1 MTGAGA
7 GGSGADVDLAE
18 HQLGPIGPEIGK
30 GGQAK
35 VYDLLGLTLPDVQ
48 GRLVYKKYRQGAAP
62 AHSMSR
68 IVALRTQ
75 LRARPAELARL
86 DALAAWPV
94 RQVVGPSRAVLGL
107 VLPRIPDSY
116 FQDLRLPSG
125 AREQHQRE
133 IQYLFIP
140 PDRALRLG
148 APTPTPEERLR
159 ICRDFAGALTFLHG
173 ELDVAFGDINARNAL
188 FRLGADPTIMLIDCD
203 AVRVRGHMATVAQ
216 LNAPD
221 WDPPEG
227 AQVLSQSTDLYKLGL
242 FVLRCVT
249 PREFSSVNRDPEA
262 ARGALDTAGLDL
274 LRAALSGPAHDRPSA
289 ERWYRYLRRR
299 LGEALEPPRLVRIEA
314 DRTIV
319 AAGESVTLTWAAEEA
334 DVVKLSGVGISPT
347 SVPGISGTGSV
358 TLRPTRTG
366 TVTVVACN
374 ALGAD
379 ELRTGPIAVFDVAS
393 FVDLPVPMPGLDLP
407 RLTPTELP
415 SVAAVLPPL
424 PRHEP
429 TPVPAATNLLQ
440 AFDRPDL
447 SPPPPPVDPTGRPP
461 SFRFGASAVP
471 VDVTAIMTAAPDSGA
486 DQDVRP

>member
-1 MTGAGA
+1 MTGP
-7 GGSGADVDLAE
+7 GGGPGADVDLTE
-18 HQLGPIGPEIGK
+18 HQLGPIGPEIGR
-30 GGQAK
+30 GGQAW
-35 VYDLLGLTLPDVQ
+35 VYDLPGLTLPDVQ
-48 GRLVYKKYRQGAAP
+48 GRLVYKKYRPGAAP
-62 AHSMSR
+62 AHGMSG
-68 IVALRTQ
+68 IVALRTG
-75 LRARPAELARL
+75 LRDRPADLARL

-94 RQVVGPSRAVLGL
+94 RQVVGHGRAVLGL

-125 AREQHQRE
+125 GRHQQQRE

-188 FRLGADPTIMLIDCD
+188 FRLGAEPTVILIDCD

-249 PREFSSVNRDPEA
+249 PGEFSSVNRDPEA
-262 ARGALDTAGLDL
+262 ARGVLDPTGLDL
-274 LRAALSGPAHDRPSA
+274 LRAAIGGPAQARPSA
-289 ERWYRYLRRR
+289 EKWFRYLRRR
-299 LGEALEPPRLVRIEA
+299 LGEALEPPRMVRVEA

-319 AAGESVTLTWAAEEA
+319 AAGESVVLTWAAEEA
-334 DVVKLSGVGISPT
+334 DAIEFSGAGISPT
-347 SVPGISGTGSV
+347 SVAGISGTGAV

-366 TVTVVACN
+366 TVTVVARN
-374 ALGAD
+374 ALGTD
-379 ELRTGPIAVFDVAS
+379 ERRTGPIAVFNVAS
-393 FVDLPVPMPGLDLP
+393 FVDLPVPMPGLALP

-415 SVAAVLPPL
+415 SVSAVLPPL
-424 PRHEP
+424 PRHRP
-429 TPVPAATNLLQ
+429 TPVPASAELLL
-440 AFDRPDL
+440 AFDRPDPD
-447 SPPPPPVDPTGRPP
+447 PPPAPVDPTGRPP
-461 SFRFGASAVP
+461 SFGFGASAVP
-471 VDVTAIMTAAPDSGA
+471 VDVTAIMTAAPGPGA
-486 DQDVRP
+486 DLDVRP

>member
-1 MTGAGA
+1 MTGAVA
-7 GGSGADVDLAE
+7 GGGGADVDLAE
-18 HQLGPIGPEIGK
+18 HQLGPIGPEIGQ

-35 VYDLLGLTLPDVQ
+35 VYDLPGLTLPDVQ
-48 GRLVYKKYRQGAAP
+48 GRLVYKKYRQNAAP
-62 AHSMSR
+62 VHGMSR
-68 IVALRTQ
+68 IVALRTR
-75 LRARPAELARL
+75 LRVRPAELARL

-94 RQVVGPSRAVLGL
+94 RQVVDSGRGVLGL

-125 AREQHQRE
+125 GRAQRQRE

-140 PDRALRLG
+140 PDRALRFDV
-148 APTPTPEERLR
+148 PTPTPEERLR

-188 FRLGADPTIMLIDCD
+188 FRLGADPTVMFIDCD

-221 WDPPEG
+221 WDAPEG

-249 PREFSSVNRDPEA
+249 PGEFSSVNRDPDT
-262 ARGALDTAGLDL
+262 ARGALDSAGLDL
-274 LRAALSGPAHDRPSA
+274 LRAALGGPAHDRPSA
-289 ERWYRYLRRR
+289 ERWHRYLRRR
-299 LGEALEPPRLVRIEA
+299 LGEALEPPRLVRVEP

-319 AAGESVTLTWAAEEA
+319 AAGEPVTVTWAAEEA
-334 DVVKLSGVGISPT
+334 DAIEFGGVGVPPT
-347 SVPGISGTGSV
+347 SVPGVSGTGAV

-366 TVTVVACN
+366 TITVVARN
-374 ALGAD
+374 ALGTD

-415 SVAAVLPPL
+415 SVTAVLPPL
-424 PRHEP
+424 PRHEQ
-429 TPVPAATNLLQ
+429 TPVPAAATLLQ
-440 AFDRPDL
+440 GFDQPDL
-447 SPPPPPVDPTGRPP
+447 SSPPTPVDPTGRPP
-461 SFRFGASAVP
+461 SFAFGASAVP
-471 VDVTAIMTAAPDSGA
+471 VDVTAIMTAAPDRGA